1 MVNVTKKDIIEMI
14 SNATG
19 LTQIDTRIVLESF
32 LENISKF
39 LREGKNIEIRG
50 FGRFKI
56 KERKAR
62 VARNP
67 LTNEAVQVPA
77 GYKLVFQAS
86 REMRHRI
93 NNADWK
99 NTIAIQQSA
108 LPGAL

>member
-1 MVNVTKKDIIEMI
+1 MANVTKKDIIKMI
-14 SNATG
+14 AAATG
-19 LTQIDTRIVLESF
+19 LTQIDTRIVMESF
-32 LENISKF
+32 LENISKA
-39 LREGKNIEIRG
+39 LREEKNIEIRG

-67 LTNEAVQVPA
+67 LTNEVILVPA

-86 REMRHRI
+86 REMHHRI

-99 NTIAIQQSA
+99 NTIANQQSA

>member
-1 MVNVTKKDIIEMI
+1 MANVTKKDIIVMI

-19 LTQIDTRIVLESF
+19 LTQVDTRIVLETF
-32 LENISKF
+32 LEALASAM
-39 LREGKNIEIRG
+39 REGKNIEIRG

-62 VARNP
+62 RSRNP
-67 LTNEAVQVPA
+67 MTNEAIQVPS

-86 REMRHRI
+86 REMKKRI

-99 NTIAIQQSA
+99 SAIVSQSN
-108 LPGAL
+108 

>member
-67 LTNEAVQVPA
+67 MTNETIQVPS

-86 REMRHRI
+86 REMKKRI

-99 NTIAIQQSA
+99 SAIVSQSN
-108 LPGAL
+108 

>member
-1 MVNVTKKDIIEMI
+1 MI

-19 LTQIDTRIVLESF
+19 LTQIDSRIVIETF
-32 LENISKF
+32 LDGISKA
-39 LREGKNIEIRG
+39 LQEGKNIEIRG

-56 KERKAR
+56 KKRKAR

-67 LTNEAVQVPA
+67 LTNETIQVPE
-77 GYKLVFQAS
+77 GYKLIFQAS
-86 REMRHRI
+86 REMCHRI